1 MPEALSFTEI
11 GTQHLELLPARTVMS
26 LVMTAATEG
35 AAAGGAATGTATG
48 GGTEGA
54 STPAKDPLNM
64 VKDLPLLGK
73 LMGS

>member
-26 LVMTAATEG
+26 LVMTAAT
-35 AAAGGAATGTATG
+35 GGAATGTATG

-54 STPAKDPLNM
+54 STPAAKDPLSM
-64 VKDLPLLGK
+64 VKELLPLGK

>member
-26 LVMTAATEG
+26 LVMTAAEG

-54 STPAKDPLNM
+54 STPAKDPLSM